1 MCKIRILF
9 EPAII
14 QFTLFLSVIQPLYG
28 KMYHVVYAN
37 QTLKGTDFYRK
48 AQCFHR
54 KPADHGCI
62 FYSPDLR
69 V

>member
-1 MCKIRILF
+1 MRKIRFLF
-9 EPAII
+9 GPAII
-14 QFTLFLSVIQPLYG
+14 QFTLFLPGIQPLYG